1 MPVFT
6 TGGNGRSPLDF
17 VEMEDVSVSP
27 SKLVDPQSLIHS
39 AQSWD
44 LCSKYLE
51 NQESQ
56 PLLRSVLGR
65 SWVQQVAALLH
76 KATVLLSV
84 LRASHLGPRLGPF
97 GELVLSRPRGRSVHS
112 PQVWGSL
119 LPLKL
124 LCSHQLCFIWW
135 SIKLSPGIL
144 KDSQEPWGGEGPIG
158 STESLCHIKTRILR
172 R

>member
-1 MPVFT
+1 MPVFIT
-6 TGGNGRSPLDF
+6 GNGRAPLELS
-17 VEMEDVSVSP
+17 EMEDVSVSP
-27 SKLVDPQSLIHS
+27 SKLVDPWSPIHS

-51 NQESQ
+51 NQGSQ
-56 PLLRSVLGR
+56 PLLRSILGR

-76 KATVLLSV
+76 KATVPLSV
-84 LRASHLGPRLGPF
+84 LRASHSGPF

-112 PQVWGSL
+112 PHWESGL
-119 LPLKL
+119 LLLLKL

-135 SIKLSPGIL
+135 PIKLSPWIL
-144 KDSQEPWGGEGPIG
+144 KDSQEPWGGEGPTG
-158 STESLCHIKTRILR
+158 GTESLCHIKTRILR